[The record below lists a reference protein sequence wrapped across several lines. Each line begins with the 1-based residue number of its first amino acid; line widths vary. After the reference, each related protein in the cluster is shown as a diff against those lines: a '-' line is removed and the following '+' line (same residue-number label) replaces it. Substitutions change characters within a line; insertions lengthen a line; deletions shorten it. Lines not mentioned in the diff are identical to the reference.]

1 MQKTR
6 PCPLCEYGKVDTTE
20 LPRGTQCSYCHK
32 LIELDFVYW
41 TGIPM
46 LLALVLTIAFA
57 SDFDYLGYAC
67 AVLLVTYS
75 AGFEKLVVP
84 ILPLK
89 HYGDSD

>member
-1 MQKTR
+1 
-6 PCPLCEYGKVDTTE
+6 
-20 LPRGTQCSYCHK
+20 
-32 LIELDFVYW
+32 
-41 TGIPM
+41 M